1 MTDAIVA
8 AAPLLDNIC
17 DITKRAIAKI
27 LATNLHWTFPSEEER
42 TKLDAD
48 RFILNSAHDTWL
60 KDHGPTDRETPL
72 RFQEDKACFDSAFT
86 GGRGVIWNISVRCA
100 YCDAGMQK
108 AADAASPNTSKS
120 QAMLKH
126 FATCPKIP

>member
-60 KDHGPTDRETPL
+60 KDHGPTDRELLRASKKTKPFLTPPSRVDGAL
-72 RFQEDKACFDSAFT
+72 SGTFPFAVPTATQAC
-86 GGRGVIWNISVRCA
+86 RR
-100 YCDAGMQK
+100 Q
-108 AADAASPNTSKS
+108 
-120 QAMLKH
+120 QMLPLP
-126 FATCPKIP
+126 TPPSRRQC